1 MFLNFSNSSSI
12 KQRII
17 GYFVAIMFVAVLL
30 IVIITVTK
38 TKNVLGAVQRD
49 NAKIVTTNLSV
60 ACGDPMMSIAYAD
73 PMMAGETDRITKI
86 LMGVKNSDENVEYI
100 ILLSNDGKCVAS
112 SKDTNKDKYLNQTE
126 FERNAIAAKDF
137 EIHDNPGMQNVFEAV
152 IPVFAASQR
161 MGTLRIGYTTKNMD
175 TLVRNVAFIIMFI
188 GILVLVGGSIVYYV
202 MIEKGIVNP
211 LNRVIETAQMIAD
224 GNLSQKQIAITSND
238 EIGRLA
244 EIFNKML
251 ASLGELVQRAEMI
264 ASGIIGSDVI
274 EKKLEKGMSLSRAIA
289 ECSQNS
295 KGDLAIAFDK
305 MQEELRK
312 LTIQARRISTD
323 DLNNPVLEEK
333 IIGELGEAFNQMTF
347 NLKEL
352 AKVAEKIANN
362 DLTANVVIHSD
373 NDVLAKA
380 FSRMVNNLKGLI
392 GVVVSLAN
400 TTHNSAS
407 SMAET
412 TKQVNQTMDQVQNSI
427 QQIASATNQVAKSTQ
442 EISVLMRNANG
453 AVSTGSDNINK
464 VIDKFGSVQSTI
476 ENTSMSI
483 NKLEQR
489 SQEISE
495 IVGLITKI
503 ADQTNLLALN
513 AAIEAA
519 RAGEAGRG
527 FAVVADEVRKLAE
540 SSGNSAEKI
549 SKIIKDIQS
558 DLVGVVSS
566 SQNSLEEAKIVFELT
581 NKMQVGYTDIVDAI
595 KAMNQ
600 QVEQIAA
607 ISEETAASAEEIT
620 AGAEE
625 QTSAVTEIASNSKSL
640 VDQVNKLRTEVN
652 KFQL

>member
-1 MFLNFSNSSSI
+1 MLFNFSNSSSI

-17 GYFVAIMFVAVLL
+17 GYFLSIMFIAVLL
-30 IVIITVTK
+30 IVILTVSK
-38 TKNVLGAVQRD
+38 IRNVLDSVQRD

-86 LMGVKNSDENVEYI
+86 LLGVKNSDENVEYV
-100 ILLSNDGKCVAS
+100 ILLANDGKCIAS
-112 SKDTNKDKYLNQTE
+112 SKEEYKDKYLNQTE
-126 FERNAIAAKDF
+126 FEKNAIAAKEF
-137 EIHDNPGMQNVFEAV
+137 EIRDNPGIKNIFEAV

-161 MGTLRIGYTTKNMD
+161 MGTLRIGYTTKYIDAM
-175 TLVRNVAFIIMFI
+175 VRNLAFIII
-188 GILVLVGGSIVYYV
+188 IVGLLLLAGGSFVYYF
-202 MIEKGIVNP
+202 MIEKGIVRP
-211 LNRVIETAQMIAD
+211 LNQVIETAQMIAD
-224 GNLSQKQIAITSND
+224 GSLSQKQITVNSND

-244 EIFNKML
+244 DIFNKML
-251 ASLGELVQRAEMI
+251 AGLCELVQRAEMI
-264 ASGIIGSDVI
+264 ASGIIGSDVV
-274 EKKLEKGMSLSRAIA
+274 EKKLEKGLGLAQAVEES
-289 ECSQNS
+289 SQHS

-333 IIGELGEAFNQMTF
+333 IIGELGEAFNQMTY

-362 DLTANVVIHSD
+362 DLTANVIIRSD
-373 NDVLAKA
+373 KDVLAKA
-380 FSRMVNNLKGLI
+380 FYKMVNNLKGLI
-392 GVVVSLAN
+392 GVVVALAN

-442 EISVLMRNANG
+442 EISVLMRNANS

-540 SSGNSAEKI
+540 SSGNSADKI

-558 DLVGVVSS
+558 DLIGVVSS
-566 SQNSLEEAKIVFELT
+566 SQNSLEEAKVVFELT
-581 NKMQVGYTDIVDAI
+581 NKMQTGYTDIVEAI

-607 ISEETAASAEEIT
+607 ISQETAASAEEIT